1 MNEVE
6 QHSIALQKAISDRIR
21 KLRRQKKWPLD
32 KLADI
37 TGLSKSY
44 LSQIENN
51 EKNPPIG
58 TLTKIAFGLGVDV
71 IYLITG
77 EDRQTATPIKCS
89 IVRANERRPIHHR
102 GAPPGHKYESI
113 SYNKA
118 DRVMDAYII
127 TIGPEPPNEPMIHD
141 GQEIAFSLEGK
152 YEFDYDGQKMVLR
165 PGDCLFFDSSRPHYS
180 RSIGGEP
187 ARALVVFSA
196 LQKNK

>member
-6 QHSIALQKAISDRIR
+6 QQGIALQKSISDRIR
-21 KLRRQKKWPLD
+21 KWRLEKKWSLD

-77 EDRQTATPIKCS
+77 ENRQATNPTKCS
-89 IVRANERRPIHHR
+89 IVKANERRKINHK
-102 GAPPGHKYESI
+102 GAPPGYIYESI

-127 TIGPEPPNEPMIHD
+127 TIGPESPKEPLLHD
-141 GQEIAFSLEGK
+141 GQEVVYNLEGA
-152 YEFDYDGQKMVLR
+152 YEFNYDGHKINVG
-165 PGDCLFFDSSRPHYS
+165 PGDCLCFDSNRPHFS
-180 RSIGGEP
+180 RSINGQT
-187 ARALVVFSA
+187 ARILVVFSA
-196 LQKNK
+196 PQKTE